1 MFVESPWILVHTI
14 DTIVMF
20 SRLPPLNCLL
30 WPLILSAQ
38 TALCAQYTS
47 SNTDTPKD
55 NNEDCSCYVV
65 NSGADSNTP
74 QYFQYYRFY
83 DFRNLAD
90 RPGQYL
96 DAPSIVNDS
105 QNAEVQSVWNA
116 DILDSDAFNAD
127 WNIND
132 RTKEAPHA
140 RKIQMVRSPGNIY
153 IQQNDDSND
162 PFTYLTLRT
171 NRLDEIQ
178 TSGEMRNVQKNLMH
192 ASMRMSGRVVGAK
205 GAVAGFFTYFDDEN
219 ESDIEIRTNDATDVM
234 RYTNQPSENDDG
246 TKVAG
251 ASLERSNLAPWN
263 EWQTHRIDWLETDSY
278 WFLNGEQTAANS
290 YGIPQMPSGLIVN
303 MWSDGG
309 TWTGNMTVGESAEFQ
324 IQWIEMAF
332 NTSGSVEG
340 PDKPSKRDL
349 DTLEKRE
356 EGCGTVCKIDDV
368 KRLGT
373 PEVVSKSIATR
384 MAVSWHRL
392 SVVGVVS
399 FILGW

>member
-1 MFVESPWILVHTI
+1 
-14 DTIVMF
+14 
-20 SRLPPLNCLL
+20 
-30 WPLILSAQ
+30 
-38 TALCAQYTS
+38 
-47 SNTDTPKD
+47 
-55 NNEDCSCYVV
+55 
-65 NSGADSNTP
+65 
-74 QYFQYYRFY
+74 
-83 DFRNLAD
+83 
-90 RPGQYL
+90 
-96 DAPSIVNDS
+96 
-105 QNAEVQSVWNA
+105 
-116 DILDSDAFNAD
+116 
-127 WNIND
+127 
-132 RTKEAPHA
+132 
-140 RKIQMVRSPGNIY
+140 MVRSPGNIY
-153 IQQNDDSND
+153 IQQNDDSNN

-340 PDKPSKRDL
+340 PDKPIKRDL